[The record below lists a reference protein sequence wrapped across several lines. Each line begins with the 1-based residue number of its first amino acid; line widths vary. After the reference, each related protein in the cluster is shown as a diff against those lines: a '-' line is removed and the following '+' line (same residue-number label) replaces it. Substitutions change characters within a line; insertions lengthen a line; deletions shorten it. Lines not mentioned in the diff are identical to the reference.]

1 MKKQKIATPTKV
13 AAAAALT
20 VFQLSVAYAQA
31 NNDALKLD
39 EVVVT
44 GTATGASKMKQSS
57 SISTV
62 GAEQVLQG
70 QPTNASDILRSIPG
84 IRAESSGGG
93 GNANV
98 TVRGLPISAGG
109 SRYVQFQEDGLPVM
123 LFGDVAFSTP
133 DMFLRADN
141 SLERLEVV
149 RGGSAST
156 LATNAPGGIINFIS
170 KTGDEPGGSIGVTT
184 GLNYNEKR
192 LDFDYSGK
200 LSDKTRFFIGGYTH
214 NGEGPRNATGN
225 SNQGGQIKGNIT
237 QELDNGFVRLNFKA
251 LDELAP

>member
-70 QPTNASDILRSIPG
+70 QPTNASDC
-84 IRAESSGGG
+84 
-93 GNANV
+93 
-98 TVRGLPISAGG
+98 
-109 SRYVQFQEDGLPVM
+109 
-123 LFGDVAFSTP
+123 
-133 DMFLRADN
+133 
-141 SLERLEVV
+141 
-149 RGGSAST
+149 
-156 LATNAPGGIINFIS
+156 
-170 KTGDEPGGSIGVTT
+170 
-184 GLNYNEKR
+184 
-192 LDFDYSGK
+192 
-200 LSDKTRFFIGGYTH
+200 
-214 NGEGPRNATGN
+214 
-225 SNQGGQIKGNIT
+225 
-237 QELDNGFVRLNFKA
+237 
-251 LDELAP
+251 